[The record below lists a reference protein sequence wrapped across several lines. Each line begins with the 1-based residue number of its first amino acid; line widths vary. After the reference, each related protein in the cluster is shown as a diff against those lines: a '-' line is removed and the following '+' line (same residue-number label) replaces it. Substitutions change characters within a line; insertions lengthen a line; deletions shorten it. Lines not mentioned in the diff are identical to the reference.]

1 MKSKSS
7 LVPSRFVLPYCSVS
21 SGTRQVWVIG
31 SLPKLRHTPLLECH
45 LLTYCLQLSAY
56 YRHLEELV
64 RQMYPLDEA
73 FMLSVLAPNT
83 MYPHVSPTA
92 MLELS
97 DANRRPTR
105 RAHAN
110 GHAGGAGTSTRGAGV
125 IESPLKRKRPVT
137 RDDTD
142 ESTPR
147 RGPAALDAEAYRP
160 GGGNRPRATARKP

>member
-1 MKSKSS
+1 
-7 LVPSRFVLPYCSVS
+7 
-21 SGTRQVWVIG
+21 
-31 SLPKLRHTPLLECH
+31 
-45 LLTYCLQLSAY
+45 
-56 YRHLEELV
+56 
-64 RQMYPLDEA
+64 MYPLDEA
-73 FMLSVLAPNT
+73 FMLSVLAPQT
-83 MYPHVSPTA
+83 AYPHVSPTA

-110 GHAGGAGTSTRGAGV
+110 GHAGGAGTSARGTGV

-160 GGGNRPRATARKP
+160 GGGNRPRAPARKP

>member
-1 MKSKSS
+1 MI
-7 LVPSRFVLPYCSVS
+7 LNCPVS
-21 SGTRQVWVIG
+21 SDTHLC
-31 SLPKLRHTPLLECH
+31 LPNPLYTSLLERR
-45 LLTYCLQLSAY
+45 LLTYYLQLNAY
-56 YRHLEELV
+56 YRHLEDLV

-73 FMLSVLAPNT
+73 FMLSVLAPKT
-83 MYPHVSPTA
+83 TYPHVSPTA

-110 GHAGGAGTSTRGAGV
+110 GHTGGAGTSTRGAGV

-160 GGGNRPRATARKP
+160 GGGNRPRAAVRKP